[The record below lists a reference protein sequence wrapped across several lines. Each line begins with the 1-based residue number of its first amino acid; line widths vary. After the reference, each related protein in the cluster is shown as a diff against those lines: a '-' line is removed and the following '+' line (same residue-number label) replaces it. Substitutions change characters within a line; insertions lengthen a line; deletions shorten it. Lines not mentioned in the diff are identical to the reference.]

1 MDQPP
6 QKKQKFI
13 PGGPTRPSNGAAL
26 QRAAHSC
33 STSVSHS
40 KTSTPATKSRA
51 ASVYLTP
58 DSAKKSGSVGRRV
71 SNQAVQNPDLSAV
84 DLGPIVDPES
94 DHSDSENVSDADSSS
109 SSKSESRSDDEEMAG
124 AEPAAVID
132 LLSSNPPCKRKDV
145 TKLSQAELNKNIA
158 GLQTERDRRAREPSE
173 APSATSSRIVV
184 TSLSKHGQKVA
195 VKIEEG
201 EATILKDVPGE
212 EDEKRS
218 SNVS

>member
-6 QKKQKFI
+6 QRKQKFI
-13 PGGPTRPSNGAAL
+13 PGGPTRPSNGAAS

-33 STSVSHS
+33 STKPRLVRCRFGTHRR
-40 KTSTPATKSRA
+40 SR
-51 ASVYLTP
+51 
-58 DSAKKSGSVGRRV
+58 VGPFRQRKC
-71 SNQAVQNPDLSAV
+71 
-84 DLGPIVDPES
+84 I
-94 DHSDSENVSDADSSS
+94 
-109 SSKSESRSDDEEMAG
+109 SSKSESRSDNEEMAG

-158 GLQTERDRRAREPSE
+158 RLQTERDRRAREPSE